1 LTGRRR
7 LWVVTELYHPERTST
22 GRSLTGIAEGLA
34 DRFDVHALCAQ
45 PTYAARG
52 VQAPAVELLNEVHV
66 RRCAST
72 RFDKDHLFGRV
83 CNLVTV
89 TASIGWQA
97 LRRFRGGDRVLVVT
111 NPPLLPFVVLLASR
125 LRGARPVLLIHD
137 VYPDVLVS
145 AGLIRKGSLAT
156 RVGARVAR
164 WLYRRF
170 ERVVVLGRDMESL
183 VRNRIGGEANGR
195 IALIPNW
202 ADLDQ
207 ISARPK
213 AASGILDRLGIE
225 PDAFVIQYLGNMGRT
240 HGIEDLVDVAAS
252 LRDDRIVF
260 LFVGQGARLDWV
272 REQISL
278 RDLAHCRVV
287 GGVPDEEL
295 ADYLNACDLSVITL
309 RPGMAGVSVP
319 SRLYN
324 VLAAGRA
331 LLVAADPEAEVAR
344 TVAEENIGWV
354 VPPGDPASLR
364 RTILEV
370 ARRRETVRE
379 RGQRARK
386 VAEARYTREVA
397 VEAYLGLFEALG

>member
-1 LTGRRR
+1 
-7 LWVVTELYHPERTST
+7 
-22 GRSLTGIAEGLA
+22 
-34 DRFDVHALCAQ
+34 
-45 PTYAARG
+45 
-52 VQAPAVELLNEVHV
+52 
-66 RRCAST
+66 
-72 RFDKDHLFGRV
+72 
-83 CNLVTV
+83 
-89 TASIGWQA
+89 
-97 LRRFRGGDRVLVVT
+97 
-111 NPPLLPFVVLLASR
+111 
-125 LRGARPVLLIHD
+125 
-137 VYPDVLVS
+137 
-145 AGLIRKGSLAT
+145 
-156 RVGARVAR
+156 
-164 WLYRRF
+164 LYRRF